1 MCSRLALPYAVSV
14 LFGLSV
20 GEGAIL
26 SESTVKTAFVNTVGM
41 ELVSIPAGTF
51 MMGES
56 VNPIPYSARY
66 DLTYPTRSELVGKYP
81 NGDPNNFV
89 IAEEHTIDG
98 DFDEH
103 PVHEVSM
110 TAAFYMATR
119 EVTNAQYKQFDPS
132 HGLDDANPVTSVSW
146 HDANDFC
153 QWLSAQEGAA
163 YRLPTEAEWEYACRA
178 GTTTIFNTGDTPTA
192 GANAWGLYDMHG
204 GVEEWCYDWYGPYE
218 PNAQVDPVGRVD
230 GSFKVARGGD
240 GTAHVYF
247 RRSANRLGDLPEAKN
262 PLIGFRVVMGE
273 LPGTEPLPV
282 AEAPLNQREV
292 AQEIPHDVNVGPDPN
307 VPHFEGPRE
316 FVNIPAD
323 SYGPVYSHHNHVPG
337 IVECPNGDLLAIWYT
352 CIYER
357 GRDLAVAASRLRYGQ
372 KEWEQA
378 SPFWD
383 TPDRNDHCP
392 SVWFNGSETLYHFN
406 GLSKGGDYS
415 TNAIIMR
422 TSGDNGATWSRARI
436 IVPEYEHQLPG
447 EPVFRAQN
455 GSIVFGADGGG
466 GTIVF
471 TSGDEGLTWSKS
483 SGAAAGIHAAI
494 AQLNDGRLL
503 AFGRGDN
510 IGGYSPKSISS
521 DMGESWTYSA
531 SVFPPI
537 GGAQRHALLRLRE
550 GALFFASPGPDG
562 VYGALSYN
570 EGQTWP
576 VQRLI
581 TDVNNSQSDHGI
593 NTIDG
598 GRVRMAANTAE
609 PLGYL
614 SVCQGLDGV
623 IHLISSR
630 LHYSFNQAWLED
642 VPPSGPPPTQR
653 QLPMKNHL
661 AGIYDANESPVDSNE
676 PWMFVGAGSE
686 SDYITFPTPGVMQIS
701 ASGGAR
707 PRWSNER
714 INNFIEADLSR
725 GFTAKIAVQVLSSS
739 SSSEGVEFEVFARC
753 GTLKVHE
760 YSLTVTPGSVY
771 YGGGSIATG
780 LDNSSA
786 MHTYRMAVRED
797 TTVQIYRDDEILAV
811 KPMDTPGTNWRPS
824 TRGNY
829 IEWGID
835 AYAAEALVDNIGY
848 DFSGAFQPLVLTA
861 DFDGNRIVDWSDL
874 VVLCDD
880 WLQTAEYVPIGT
892 EPDPNHLVVRYPFD
906 ETSGSTAY
914 DCSGRGN
921 DGQVRLISTGA
932 PADTAWDPAGYDAN
946 GCIDFN
952 GDVKVVVPAAAF
964 NDLNSAVTV
973 SLWVNG
979 DAAVQPDQNWGM
991 PFHGGNP
998 TNDRLLHTHIPTRYG
1013 DVMFESG
1020 SYNAQRLFWYGPEA
1034 ADWEGRWNHYAF
1046 TLDTNQAETRI
1057 YCNGQKKAE
1066 GAASLGISG
1075 IQSFHVGCGIFAGGT
1090 VYEYFGKIDDF
1101 RIYDYALADDEVLYV
1116 ANDGRMRA
1124 SDSPADL
1131 YKDDII
1137 NFRDFAL
1144 FAMQWLETSP

>member
-1 MCSRLALPYAVSV
+1 M
-14 LFGLSV
+14 
-20 GEGAIL
+20 
-26 SESTVKTAFVNTVGM
+26 SENTVTTTFVNTVGM
-41 ELVSIPAGTF
+41 ELVPVPAGTIV
-51 MMGES
+51 MGES

-89 IAEEHTIDG
+89 IAEDHTIDG

-103 PVHEVSM
+103 PVHEVFI
-110 TAAFYMATR
+110 TDAFYMATR

-132 HGLDDANPVTSVSW
+132 HGLDNTSPVTAVSWYDAN
-146 HDANDFC
+146 AFC
-153 QWLSAQEGAA
+153 EWLSAQEGVA

-178 GTTTIFNTGDTPTA
+178 GTTTVFNTGDTPTG

-218 PNAQVDPVGRVD
+218 PNAQADPVGRLD
-230 GSFKVARGGD
+230 GSFKVTRGGD
-240 GTAHVYF
+240 GSTHVYF
-247 RRSANRLGDLPEAKN
+247 RRSANRLGDLPETRN

-273 LPGTEPLPV
+273 LPGTQPLPV
-282 AEAPLNQREV
+282 PEPPLNQRDV

-307 VPHFEGPRE
+307 VPYFEGPRQ

-323 SYGPVYSHHNHVPG
+323 SYGPLYSHHNHVPG

-352 CIYER
+352 CIYEK
-357 GRDLAVAASRLRYGQ
+357 GRDLAVGASRLRYGR
-372 KEWEQA
+372 KVWEQA

-392 SVWFNGSETLYHFN
+392 SVWFDGVDTLYHFN
-406 GLSKGGDYS
+406 GLSKGGGYS

-422 TSGDNGATWSRARI
+422 TSQDNGATWSRARI

-447 EPVFRAQN
+447 EPVFRARN

-466 GTIVF
+466 TIVF
-471 TSGDEGLTWSKS
+471 TSDDEGLTWSKS

-494 AQLNDGRLL
+494 AQLDDGRLL

-550 GALFFASPGPDG
+550 GPLFFASPGPDG
-562 VYGALSYN
+562 IYAALSYD

-576 VQRLI
+576 VRRLI
-581 TDVNNSQSDHGI
+581 TDVKNSRLDHGI

-598 GRVRMAANTAE
+598 GRVRMDAGTAE

-630 LHYSFNQAWLED
+630 LHYSFNQAWLGGI
-642 VPPSGPPPTQR
+642 PPSGSSPTER
-653 QLPMKNHL
+653 QLPMKDHL
-661 AGIYDANESPVDSNE
+661 ADIYDANESPVDSND
-676 PWMFVGAGSE
+676 PWMFVGSGLE
-686 SDYITFPTPGVMQIS
+686 SDYITFPSPGVMEIS

-714 INNFIEADLSR
+714 INNFIETDLST
-725 GFTAKIAVQVLSSS
+725 GFTAKVAVQVLWSS
-739 SSSEGVEFEVFARC
+739 SSSEGIEFEFFARC

-760 YSLTVTPGSVY
+760 YSLTITPGSVY
-771 YGGGSIATG
+771 YRGASIAGG

-829 IEWGID
+829 IEWGIN
-835 AYAAEALVDNIGY
+835 AYAAEALIDNIAY
-848 DFSGAFQPLVLTA
+848 DFSGAFEPVVLSA
-861 DFDGNRIVDWSDL
+861 DFDGNKIVNWSDL

-880 WLQTAEYVPIGT
+880 WLETATYVPVGT
-892 EPDPNHLVVRYPFD
+892 KPDSSRLVIHYVFD
-906 ETSGSTAY
+906 ETSGATAR
-914 DCSGRGN
+914 DSSGN
-921 DGQVRLISTGA
+921 DNHAQVRFISDNT
-932 PADTAWDPAGYDAN
+932 PAAAWDPAGYDAN
-946 GCIDFN
+946 GCINFN
-952 GDVKVVVPAAAF
+952 GDIKVVVPA
-964 NDLNSAVTV
+964 
-973 SLWVNG
+973 
-979 DAAVQPDQNWGM
+979 
-991 PFHGGNP
+991 
-998 TNDRLLHTHIPTRYG
+998 
-1013 DVMFESG
+1013 
-1020 SYNAQRLFWYGPEA
+1020 
-1034 ADWEGRWNHYAF
+1034 
-1046 TLDTNQAETRI
+1046 
-1057 YCNGQKKAE
+1057 
-1066 GAASLGISG
+1066 
-1075 IQSFHVGCGIFAGGT
+1075 
-1090 VYEYFGKIDDF
+1090 
-1101 RIYDYALADDEVLYV
+1101 
-1116 ANDGRMRA
+1116 
-1124 SDSPADL
+1124 
-1131 YKDDII
+1131 
-1137 NFRDFAL
+1137 
-1144 FAMQWLETSP
+1144 